1 MYEASAGSVVY
12 ESQNR
17 YLGPSYTVEAC
28 RVQCEPIIQQCE
40 ITYQSTV
47 QVQADTPE
55 ARKLK
60 GLRWDMIKIKEKLQ
74 IGPLSDEEKAIIA
87 NDRPK
92 D

>member
-1 MYEASAGSVVY
+1 MHAEFSAK
-12 ESQNR
+12 
-17 YLGPSYTVEAC
+17 
-28 RVQCEPIIQQCE
+28 PIMQQCE
-40 ITYQSTV
+40 MTYQSTV

-92 D
+92 E